1 MKSFSTL
8 IAILLSVSTYA
19 QLVHE
24 SPYVSDNKSFKFTI
38 PEIFYSVEFDA
49 SLKNRSNYCSSPTID
64 FETEKIEDD
73 FITIELSKAGPS
85 ANMKEEYEELKK
97 LPQYSHMEAMTLK
110 NGQFFVLSFELTT
123 DSKGNESSNY
133 MAYTYFDDALVSILL
148 YDYDNKHVWT
158 TQQFKSIIE
167 SFEIYET
174 DREGTYD
181 PEEKVIEYGNSMY
194 ETKFSY
200 GSIDFYEIYNDK
212 SNCIWDEEFGSNYPE
227 LLLAVTAVDEEQ
239 SAYIGGLKVFSGG
252 TSTDFQSA
260 SSKLEAVQEVFK
272 VHYITGIQ
280 QSGELEGEE
289 FNFNVFN
296 INHQSKLYPSQ
307 KLYITTCRGEMLF
320 ILTYAYEKADQ
331 ELENC
336 LIKLVES
343 MTYYE
348 DLDGDD

>member
-1 MKSFSTL
+1 MKSC
-8 IAILLSVSTYA
+8 ILVILTSLASIDTSA
-19 QLVHE
+19 QE
-24 SPYVSDNKSFKFTI
+24 KYFIPEPSYDGTPFSFKLPESLIGRNDGHEGIVSFTDSRGGNFLI
-38 PEIFYSVEFDA
+38 
-49 SLKNRSNYCSSPTID
+49 SLY
-64 FETEKIEDD
+64 
-73 FITIELSKAGPS
+73 
-85 ANMKEEYEELKK
+85 KEEELEYLPINDWYVQTSFDSIIEPMQHLLEPPVIDTIYLNAAGTRIDVRQVKLRVYE
-97 LPQYSHMEAMTLK
+97 
-110 NGQFFVLSFELTT
+110 
-123 DSKGNESSNY
+123 ESSNQQ
-133 MAYTYFDDALVSILL
+133 TIFYFAIIPLNNYLLTIAAINAPESYELEYFLDNLDGISVLDDKLNTEPVS
-148 YDYDNKHVWT
+148 
-158 TQQFKSIIE
+158 FSE
-167 SFEIYET
+167 
-174 DREGTYD
+174 
-181 PEEKVIEYGNSMY
+181 NSMY

-227 LLLAVTAVDEEQ
+227 LLLAVMAVDEEQ

-296 INHQSKLYPSQ
+296 INHQSKLHPSQ